1 MARFDPM
8 TYPDRLAFEANA
20 RRIRAEELAKAL
32 DAAVAWLEGRGR
44 RLAGRLRTFP
54 SAPSAPRHGPSTG

>member
-20 RRIRAEELAKAL
+20 RRIRAEELGRAF
-32 DAAVAWLEGRGR
+32 DAAVAWLEGLR
-44 RLAGRLRTFP
+44 RSLADRLREF
-54 SAPSAPRHGPSTG
+54 SGAPSAPRHGPSTR